1 MKKFLTL
8 LSAVLVTAVTL
19 NLAWVQAQSQDVTLE
34 YRLVPGTSA
43 ALRTGDE
50 VEFEIVLK
58 NPDHQKIIS
67 VRSWL
72 EYSPAHVEGL
82 AVDTKDSLFTLS
94 APGEDGFDA
103 ESGWVKVGRSNI
115 SGGVS
120 DPEVVVATVKF
131 KVKTASGVTTSIK
144 PYDYQVSEL
153 GHVSVNII
161 DQGFPVN
168 VLAREPEA
176 LELRLNSG
184 ASAESVGGGLAFL
197 PPIGGPSF
205 PALLSP
211 TDLKA
216 NTGSGLVDLTWQAPL
231 DLNRSGFNVYYGKTS
246 GQYSRRHSVSGTN
259 TRIQS
264 LPNGETYF
272 FAVNAVNSVGAESDY
287 SQEVGVIVGEPL
299 SSTAPFPGLLQATLG
314 RLPNQPQ
321 NGPLTWWLLAS
332 AVGLSGTLL
341 FRTKR
346 QPQF

>member
-1 MKKFLTL
+1 MKKFLIL
-8 LSAVLVTAVTL
+8 LSAVFVTAVTL

-34 YRLVPGTSA
+34 FRLAPGTGT
-43 ALRTGDE
+43 ALRIGDE
-50 VEFEIVLK
+50 ADIQIVLK

-72 EYSPAHVEGL
+72 EYNPAHLEGL
-82 AVDTKDSLFTLS
+82 AVDTKDSLFTLA

-120 DPEVVVATVKF
+120 DAEAVVATIKF
-131 KVKTASGVTTSIK
+131 KVKTASGVTTSLK

-168 VLAREPEA
+168 VLAREPKA
-176 LELRLNSG
+176 LDLTLNSG
-184 ASAESVGGGLAFL
+184 APGESVGGGTALL
-197 PPIGGPSF
+197 PPIGGSAPVS
-205 PALLSP
+205 LLVP
-211 TDLKA
+211 TDLKL
-216 NTGSGLVDLTWQAPL
+216 NTGSGMVDLTWQAPS
-231 DLNRSGFNVYYGKTS
+231 DSHRSGFNVYYGKTS
-246 GQYSRRHSVSGTN
+246 GQYSRRHAVSGTT
-259 TRIQS
+259 TRIKN
-264 LPNGETYF
+264 LPDGETYF
-272 FAVNAVNSVGAESDY
+272 FAVTSTDSTGAESDY
-287 SQEVGVIVGEPL
+287 SDEVGVIVGQPL

-341 FRTKR
+341 FRNKK
-346 QPQF
+346 QSQF